1 MPANENEQPRLEAV
15 IEALAREMPDV
26 LRWGGALAKRLRRFN
41 IALECKTSG
50 SANTDALTLA
60 DLTVQE
66 LLVAALRDRDPI
78 FQQCRLEG
86 EESTG
91 DMERFAKDGKFTIA
105 LDPIDGT
112 KQFRDHTGNGYAV
125 MLNLRSPE
133 TVHYSLVYLP
143 ELGPDGSWVEVRGDR
158 VAVGPDDPSRPGRA
172 VLDAFTPIDPQ
183 TRPDSPNIY
192 LIGFQKKD
200 VERARQV
207 TAAGLK
213 GFAPDEMPGSIY
225 PLLATGEFG
234 GSLIHTPNVYDFPV
248 SLHIARIL
256 GGDAVWVHN
265 GEPATFHE
273 LWNDERADMLR
284 MTGIIACSANRETL
298 AILVDVAKDWSRVR
312 YEE

>member
-1 MPANENEQPRLEAV
+1 MNIHSEKPNPEQL
-15 IEALAREMPDV
+15 IGALARHMPDA
-26 LRWGGALAKRLRRFN
+26 LRWGGALARRLRSYN

-78 FQQCRLEG
+78 FRRCRIEG

-91 DMERFAKDGKFTIA
+91 DMERFAKEGEYTIA

-125 MLNLRSPE
+125 MLNLRTRD
-133 TVHYSLVYLP
+133 TVHYSLVFLP
-143 ELGPDGSWVEVRGDR
+143 ELGPHGAWVEARGNR
-158 VAVGPDDPSRPGRA
+158 VTLGPDDPSRPARE
-172 VLDAFTPIDPQ
+172 VLDALPAVDPR

-192 LIGFQKKD
+192 LIGFQKHD
-200 VERARQV
+200 VERARLV
-207 TAAGLK
+207 TEAGLK

-225 PLLATGEFG
+225 PLLAGGEFG

-265 GEPATFHE
+265 GRPANFHE

-284 MTGIIACSANRETL
+284 MTGIIACSANRQTL
-298 AILVDVAKDWSRVR
+298 KTLVELAKDWSPVR
-312 YEE
+312 YAD